1 MKKKNR
7 CIYFLF
13 FHWLE
18 QMKRKKKNNE
28 KKKLVQ
34 NLLGYCPNCIARFDY
49 IVRGEIVSQYRY
61 CIVTGTARL
70 EAESVL

>member
-1 MKKKNR
+1 MYIFFIIFPVIGTNEKNNNN
-7 CIYFLF
+7 
-13 FHWLE
+13 E
-18 QMKRKKKNNE
+18 KRKKKNWRRNE
-28 KKKLVQ
+28 
-34 NLLGYCPNCIARFDY
+34 LGYCPDY

>member
-1 MKKKNR
+1 MKNVIKNFWCR
-7 CIYFLF
+7 
-13 FHWLE
+13 
-18 QMKRKKKNNE
+18 NE
-28 KKKLVQ
+28 
-34 NLLGYCPNCIARFDY
+34 LGYFPDY

>member
-1 MKKKNR
+1 MY
-7 CIYFLF
+7 IF
-13 FHWLE
+13 FIFPLAGTNE
-18 QMKRKKKNNE
+18 KKKKNNE
-28 KKKLVQ
+28 KKNLVQ